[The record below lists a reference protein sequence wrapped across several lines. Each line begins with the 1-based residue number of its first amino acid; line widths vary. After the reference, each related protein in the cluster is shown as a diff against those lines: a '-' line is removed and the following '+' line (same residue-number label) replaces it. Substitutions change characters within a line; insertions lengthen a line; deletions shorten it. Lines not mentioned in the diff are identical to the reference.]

1 MSSPSIVVLTDLYST
16 VQIIQDKMK
25 YFLSGINA
33 IINGLDWMNSNIQDL
48 IKKSV
53 PFEFM
58 DSDTVMKQHRE
69 QLKNMQMNMGNLF
82 ITYGELVYGL
92 IDEKSDSLQNAGV
105 FNKFLNL
112 GKNSTTTDVVI
123 AINEILA
130 VYNAEN
136 NKEFISTCDD
146 YFISM
151 RELLY
156 MFMFNVDGTIDRN
169 NKDEM
174 YVYNIILSENA
185 YYSRLPYVMNNIG
198 FLLLSF
204 LNYINN
210 E

>member
-33 IINGLDWMNSNIQDL
+33 MLNGLNWMNNNIQDL

-69 QLKNMQMNMGNLF
+69 QLKNMQMNINNLF
-82 ITYGELVYGL
+82 TTYGKLVYGL

-130 VYNAEN
+130 VYNAKN

-174 YVYNIILSENA
+174 YVYNIILGENA

-204 LNYINN
+204 LNYIKSL
-210 E
+210 

>member
-33 IINGLDWMNSNIQDL
+33 MLNGLNWMNNNIQDL

-69 QLKNMQMNMGNLF
+69 QLKNMQMNINNLF
-82 ITYGELVYGL
+82 TTYVKLVYGL

-130 VYNAEN
+130 VYNAKN

-174 YVYNIILSENA
+174 YVYNIILGENA

>member
-33 IINGLDWMNSNIQDL
+33 MLNGLNWMNNNIQDL

-69 QLKNMQMNMGNLF
+69 QLKNMQMNINNLF
-82 ITYGELVYGL
+82 TTYGKLVYGL

-130 VYNAEN
+130 VYNAKN

-174 YVYNIILSENA
+174 YVYNIILGENA

>member
-33 IINGLDWMNSNIQDL
+33 MLNGLDWMNNNIQDL

-69 QLKNMQMNMGNLF
+69 QLKNMQMNINNLF
-82 ITYGELVYGL
+82 TTYGKLVYGL

-130 VYNAEN
+130 VYNAKN

-174 YVYNIILSENA
+174 YVYNIILGENA